1 MTSVTL
7 DLISKKELTEK
18 WMIESVTKGR
28 KGRKGRKG
36 TAMMPWEAETFNHSL

>member
-28 KGRKGRKG
+28 KGRKG

>member
-28 KGRKGRKG
+28 KG